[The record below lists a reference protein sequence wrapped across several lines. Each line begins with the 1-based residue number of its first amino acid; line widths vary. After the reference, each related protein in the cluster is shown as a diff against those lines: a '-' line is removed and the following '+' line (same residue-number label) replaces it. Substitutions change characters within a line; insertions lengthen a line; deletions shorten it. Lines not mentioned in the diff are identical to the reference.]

1 MGIRTKARLFAIK
14 PQICFANSPRAH
26 NVRARFL
33 KTRHLYHNKS
43 PRSNGNQNQG
53 SIVKNRAANLLCKFA
68 TSAQC
73 ARTVSQNG
81 RLCHNKSP
89 CSGGNQNQGSIVNN
103 RAANLLCKFATSAQ
117 CARTVSQSPSSVP
130 KRTPTRCVGVLFG
143 AGDGNRTRVF
153 GLGSGHSAI
162 ELHLLRCLTII
173 IQNALG
179 VKYPSAFS
187 QKSFRQGQ
195 TLSAVSFFFPKNCGS
210 CASTIATNTRAHP
223 PNSRGVRVL
232 PEMIHPPSAA
242 KTLSRLIVR
251 DATGGAA

>member
-1 MGIRTKARLFAIK
+1 MAG
-14 PQICFANSPRAH
+14 
-26 NVRARFL
+26 
-33 KTRHLYHNKS
+33 
-43 PRSNGNQNQG
+43 NGNQNQA
-53 SIVKNRAANLLCKFA
+53 SIASNRSANLLCKFA
-68 TSAQC
+68 AARDAC
-73 ARTVSQNG
+73 ARFLKTRNRFQKK
-81 RLCHNKSP
+81 KS
-89 CSGGNQNQGSIVNN
+89 SKWS
-103 RAANLLCKFATSAQ
+103 LSF
-117 CARTVSQSPSSVP
+117 
-130 KRTPTRCVGVLFG
+130 FG